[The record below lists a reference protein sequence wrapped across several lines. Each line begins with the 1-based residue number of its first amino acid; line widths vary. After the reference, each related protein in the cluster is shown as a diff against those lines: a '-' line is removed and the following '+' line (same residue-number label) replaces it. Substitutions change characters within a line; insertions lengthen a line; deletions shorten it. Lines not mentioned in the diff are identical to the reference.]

1 VQIAETFKLMR
12 NLDIIV
18 SASSN
23 RLFFYDLLI
32 ILLGTKQITINY

>member
-12 NLDIIV
+12 NLDIAV

-23 RLFFYDLLI
+23 HLLFYDLLI
-32 ILLGTKQITINY
+32 IIFVRSKADHHY